1 MAWICFAFGRKT
13 RVRESTPRLEW
24 ETHHGTQGQSRTVAS
39 IPPQRSWETPNL
51 SIAPPL
57 GTRIT
62 SVSFSHSPTSRPS
75 LPTPE
80 LPSQSS
86 SIIRA
91 ATTRNPQGSGH
102 RVRTS
107 SSFDELT
114 RSLPPPPR
122 RRPSQPREKK
132 PRPGGSV
139 KRPPGRETPTI
150 SISTPGSR
158 QNEPHLAQ
166 SQLSSHYQESRL
178 DGTS

>member
-1 MAWICFAFGRKT
+1 MAWMCFALGRKP
-13 RVRESTPRLEW
+13 RARESTPRLEW

-39 IPPQRSWETPNL
+39 IPPQRSWETPDL
-51 SIAPPL
+51 SNAPPL

-62 SVSFSHSPTSRPS
+62 SVSFSRPPTSRPS
-75 LPTPE
+75 LPTPA
-80 LPSQSS
+80 LPSQSP

-91 ATTRNPQGSGH
+91 PSARNPQGSGH
-102 RVRTS
+102 KVRTS

-132 PRPGGSV
+132 SRPSGSV
-139 KRPPGRETPTI
+139 KRPGRETPTT
-150 SISTPGSR
+150 SFSTPDSR
-158 QNEPHLAQ
+158 QNEPHSAQ
-166 SQLSSHYQESRL
+166 TQSSSHYQESCL